1 MDFHQWLLI
10 HNQTALS
17 YLFLYLGVLTF
28 TFRTPLNN
36 RLARVS
42 KSRTGDSDSVCNSS
56 DKACRIDGEYSTGR
70 GANLKAFARWRW
82 LRIHLRHKRTQSSP
96 RA

>member
-28 TFRTPLNN
+28 TFRTSLNN
-36 RLARVS
+36 RRARVS
-42 KSRTGDSDSVCNSS
+42 KSRAGDSESVCNCS
-56 DKACRIDGEYSTGR
+56 DRACRIRVEYSTG
-70 GANLKAFARWRW
+70 GGTNLKAFARWTQFI
-82 LRIHLRHKRTQSSP
+82 LRMNAEVFL
-96 RA
+96 